1 MRART
6 EERGEMKRNDTVSWQ
21 QAYNAWERDEAGKL
35 HLVADGE
42 QRAFMK
48 KLEPEVREMLRHER
62 PSGERE
68 NKFHDE
74 RSRDEEFAARE
85 LGRGTSRES
94 IVRFIASERSLKP
107 GSKPYPREYA
117 ERLVE
122 RVQSR
127 KLEHGR

>member
-1 MRART
+1 
-6 EERGEMKRNDTVSWQ
+6 MKRNDNVREFHSTLVER
-21 QAYNAWERDEAGKL
+21 AYNAWKQDEAGRL
-35 HLVADGE
+35 HLVADRE
-42 QRAFMK
+42 QGSFMR
-48 KLEPEVREMLRHER
+48 KLEPEVREMLRHDHP
-62 PSGERE
+62 PSERE
-68 NKFHDE
+68 LRLNGE

-107 GSKPYPREYA
+107 GSRPYPREYA

>member
-1 MRART
+1 
-6 EERGEMKRNDTVSWQ
+6 MKRGTISVE
-21 QAYNAWERDEAGKL
+21 QAYNAWESDEAGRL

-42 QRAFMK
+42 QKAFMR
-48 KLEPEVREMLRHER
+48 KLEPEVREMLRHEQ
-62 PSGERE
+62 PVNTRE
-68 NKFHDE
+68 QKFHDE
-74 RSRDEEFAARE
+74 RARDEEFAARE

-107 GSKPYPREYA
+107 GSRPYPREYA

-127 KLEHGR
+127 KLERSR